1 MVTRM
6 SRNCYNYVT
15 IHATILVDKEVAS
28 FELSLFYFKAQGP
41 RKFQGKLEHLK
52 TGGN

>member
-6 SRNCYNYVT
+6 GRNCYNCVT
-15 IHATILVDKEVAS
+15 IHAIILVDKEEAS
-28 FELSLFYFKAQGP
+28 LELNLFYFKAQGL
-41 RKFQGKLEHLK
+41 RKFQGKLEQLK